1 MTANRRI
8 ALNFLA
14 TYGRSL
20 YAMVLGLFTSR
31 WLLMA
36 LGQTDYGL
44 FGLVGGLTGFVLFFN
59 NMLSTSVSRYYAYAV
74 GAAQG
79 NGAHGLEECRQ
90 WFNLALLLHTV
101 VPMGLVLLGYPI
113 AEYAVTHWLTIPKE
127 RVVACGWVLR
137 FSVLS
142 CFCGMVSVPF
152 NAMYFAKQ
160 YIAELTIYG
169 FATATLNAAFLYF
182 MVTHPGD
189 WLVRYAGW
197 TSFLGIVP
205 QLLIIVRAV
214 CIFPECRF
222 NRRYLW
228 DKVKLKALL
237 AFSAQRFA
245 GALAIMLQGQGMA
258 ILVNKALGP
267 ARNAAMA
274 VGNALAG
281 QTEALAAAF
290 LGALSPAITQ
300 AVGAGDWGR
309 ARRLSFKACKLGTVM
324 VLVFILPL
332 LSEADNVLCLWL
344 KTPPAQ
350 STALCVFALLT
361 LILEKLSSGL
371 YMMLFAVGKIAAYQ
385 LWVGLL
391 GVLAVPLAG
400 VSLWVWP
407 NLAMIGVALLISK
420 GFCVLVRLFFA
431 SRYGGVSSRGWIK
444 SILLP
449 LLWVSVLAWG
459 VGVWVR
465 WLMAPSFLRVMLTT
479 VATNLLFVPLAWH
492 FALDKDERQFF
503 IGRLALVKA
512 RMRG

>member
-20 YAMVLGLFTSR
+20 YAMILGLFTSR

-79 NGAHGLEECRQ
+79 NGAHGLEECRR

-101 VPMGLVLLGYPI
+101 VPLGLVLLGYPV
-113 AEYAVTHWLTIPKE
+113 AEYAVTHWLTIPEE
-127 RVVACGWVLR
+127 RVVACVWVLR

-142 CFCGMVSVPF
+142 CFLGMVSVPF
-152 NAMYFAKQ
+152 NAMYVAKQ
-160 YIAELTIYG
+160 YIAELTIYS
-169 FATATLNAAFLYF
+169 FVTTTLNAAFLYF

-214 CIFPECRF
+214 WVFQECRF

-228 DKVKLKALL
+228 DKGKLKALL
-237 AFSAQRFA
+237 AFSAHRFA

-258 ILVNKALGP
+258 ILVNKLLGP

-281 QTEALAAAF
+281 QTATLSSAF

-300 AVGAGDWGR
+300 AVGAGDLGL
-309 ARRLSFKACKLGTVM
+309 ARRLSLKTCKLGAVM
-324 VLVFILPL
+324 ALIFVLPL

-344 KTPPAQ
+344 KNPPEQA
-350 STALCVFALLT
+350 TALCVFALLT
-361 LILEKLSSGL
+361 SLLEELSSGL

-385 LWVGLL
+385 FWL
-391 GVLAVPLAG
+391 GVLGILAVPLAG
-400 VSLWVWP
+400 VALWIWP
-407 NLAMIGVALLISK
+407 NLAMIGAALLLTK
-420 GFCVLVRLFFA
+420 CFCVLVRLFFA
-431 SRYGGVSSRGWIK
+431 SRHGGISSREWAKTIF
-444 SILLP
+444 LP
-449 LLWVSVLAWG
+449 LLWISVLAWG
-459 VGVWVR
+459 AGMWVR
-465 WLMAPSFLRVMLTT
+465 WEMAPSFLRVVLTT
-479 VATNLLFVPLAWH
+479 VVTNLLFAPLAWR
-492 FALDKDERQFF
+492 FALNKEERQFF
-503 IGRLALVKA
+503 VKRLAFL
-512 RMRG
+512 RIRLS